1 MPFKDP
7 NKKQEYD
14 KEYRE
19 KNKEKIKEYQKE
31 YKQKNKEQI
40 KEYERTPQRKKLK
53 IIAQWKYQGIIFF
66 DYDLLYE
73 IFINTEYCDLCN
85 VKLTTGLKPTKTT
98 RCLDHDHSINDCENV
113 RDILCHSCNVKRG

>member
-1 MPFKDP
+1 MDL
-7 NKKQEYD
+7 
-14 KEYRE
+14 
-19 KNKEKIKEYQKE
+19 KE
-31 YKQKNKEQI
+31 YKKEYYQKNKEQI
-40 KEYERTPQRKKLK
+40 LLQKKEHYLKNREKILLQKKEHNKTPQRKKSRR
-53 IIAQWKYQGIIFF
+53 ISEWKRSGIIFF